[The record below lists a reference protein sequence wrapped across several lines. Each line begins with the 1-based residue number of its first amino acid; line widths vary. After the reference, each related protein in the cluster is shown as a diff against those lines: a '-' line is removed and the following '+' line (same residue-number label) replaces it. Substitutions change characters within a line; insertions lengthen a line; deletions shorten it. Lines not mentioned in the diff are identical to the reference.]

1 MVSQPARIGQLRCR
15 ADQHPR
21 VWPPTLGYHL
31 AQLQSGKLKRLRLH
45 HGFGRL
51 DVLRHDLARLC
62 RIFLDKALYIFEG
75 CNPGLDRRE
84 MGNALLSRLCITA
97 AIGME
102 PSQQQAI
109 SCGFERVLTSWPIA
123 EMPRF
128 SSDFQPIP
136 RASEFPRQL
145 PNIHPLPGISG

>member
-1 MVSQPARIGQLRCR
+1 
-15 ADQHPR
+15 
-21 VWPPTLGYHL
+21 
-31 AQLQSGKLKRLRLH
+31 LQSRKLKRRRLH
-45 HGFGRL
+45 HRFERL